1 MEFCVILCTVPNK
14 DVALDIANNLVSNKL
29 AACVNIV
36 PGLTSVY
43 TWKGEICNDQ
53 ELLCIIKTKKTL
65 YLEVE
70 ETIKKLHPYEVAE
83 IIALPISSGS
93 ADYLQWIENV
103 TK

>member
-1 MEFCVILCTVPNK
+1 MEYCVILCTVPNK
-14 DVALDIANNLVSNKL
+14 DVALEIANNLVSNKL

-70 ETIKKLHPYEVAE
+70 EAIKKLHPYEVAE

-93 ADYLQWIENV
+93 SDYLQWIENV